1 MTIIDPASISRISK
15 RHRVDLISNPNTK
28 GHSFETR
35 AVAFAEDQR
44 RFVSLRRYQDKPVG
58 FKPGLRFDV
67 SGAIVNA
74 MAAKVKGDR
83 QLRDGSL
90 ASALDY
96 RHIRIAE
103 AGKILA
109 LIEDDLPDV
118 RGVTVVPHGEQ
129 FPGAELSS
137 WDVDAFKAR
146 FRSQLNRLG
155 IRDADGFV
163 IAYFHCDYD
172 PISGMMSP
180 HWHLL
185 VKGGARKVIER
196 LRNCAKYR
204 SVRSGA
210 SPESPVKM
218 PVRFHK
224 GPPKDIVSAV
234 TYLMKSYWPAIT
246 SGLNENGKH
255 VRYKQRQRI
264 PEPLHTNVLMWL
276 HQRRFNDLRLLIG
289 VRETTDGLLPR
300 K

>member
-1 MTIIDPASISRISK
+1 MIPIDPVRIARIQK
-15 RHRVDLISNPNTK
+15 RHRVDLTSTPNSN
-28 GHSFETR
+28 GHSFESCDEAR
-35 AVAFAEDQR
+35 AEDELRLASILRLGDGSTGSQHR
-44 RFVSLRRYQDKPVG
+44 CRYHVVHSLV
-58 FKPGLRFDV
+58 
-67 SGAIVNA
+67 
-74 MAAKVKGDR
+74 AALAARVKGTLKCR
-83 QLRDGSL
+83 EGSL

-96 RHIRIAE
+96 RHARIEE
-103 AGKILA
+103 ASKILA
-109 LIEDDLPDV
+109 LIERDLSDV
-118 RGVTVVPHGEQ
+118 RGVTVVPNGEQ

-155 IRDADGFV
+155 IREADGFV

-172 PISGMMSP
+172 ASTGMMSP

-185 VKGGARKVIER
+185 VKGGARAIMKR

-210 SPESPVKM
+210 SPESPVKT

-224 GPPKDIVSAV
+224 GPPNDAVSAV

-246 SGLNENGKH
+246 SGLNENGQH

-276 HQRRFNDLRLLIG
+276 HHRRFNDLRLLIG
-289 VRETTDGLLPR
+289 VRERTEGLVPR

>member
-1 MTIIDPASISRISK
+1 MIRIDPARIRAIPK
-15 RHRVDLISNPNTK
+15 HHRVDLMSAPNES
-28 GHSFETR
+28 GHRFESHAD
-35 AVAFAEDQR
+35 AVSEDER
-44 RFVSLRRYQDKPVG
+44 RFVSAVRRRDQLIGSERRACD
-58 FKPGLRFDV
+58 DV
-67 SGAIVNA
+67 CRALTTAV
-74 MAAKVKGDR
+74 AARVKGDLAVR
-83 QLRDGSL
+83 YGSL

-96 RHIRIAE
+96 RHARIEE
-103 AGKILA
+103 AGKILS
-109 LIEDDLPDV
+109 LVEGDLPDV
-118 RGVTVVPHGEQ
+118 RVATIVPNGEQ
-129 FPGAELSS
+129 FPGAELSN
-137 WDVDAFKAR
+137 WDFDAFKAR

-172 PISGMMSP
+172 ASTGMMSP

-185 VKGGARKVIER
+185 VKGGARAIMKR

-210 SPESPVKM
+210 SPESPVKT

-224 GPPKDIVSAV
+224 GPPNDAVSAV

-246 SGLNENGKH
+246 SGLNENGQH

-276 HQRRFNDLRLLIG
+276 HHRRFNDLRLLIG
-289 VRETTDGLLPR
+289 VRERTEGLVPR